1 MGVVTSFFELGGGRG
16 VLKKYTSYEWRYARF
31 YIFDRIN
38 GVDLNQVCLTGN
50 APEKRKK
57 MERREFGT
65 Q

>member
-1 MGVVTSFFELGGGRG
+1 M
-16 VLKKYTSYEWRYARF
+16 KKYTSYEWRYARI
-31 YIFDRIN
+31 YIIGRIN